1 MYFQIVLR
9 MIIMILLEE
18 LVVPRDFG
26 QLNGL
31 GNSMVSDMR
40 QYWPEGIGVE
50 KYMYIDPLA

>member
-26 QLNGL
+26 QLDGL
-31 GNSMVSDMR
+31 GNSMVV
-40 QYWPEGIGVE
+40 YVILELIV
-50 KYMYIDPLA
+50 